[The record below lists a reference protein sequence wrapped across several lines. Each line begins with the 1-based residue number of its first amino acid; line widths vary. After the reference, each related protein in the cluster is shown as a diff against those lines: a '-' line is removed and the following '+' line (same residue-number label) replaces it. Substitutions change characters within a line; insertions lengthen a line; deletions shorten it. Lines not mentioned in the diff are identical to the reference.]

1 MAQRAISEQSQ
12 PFLEDIDF
20 EGNPELVIG
29 MIESLQ
35 DFEIEEYQRLNAIKK
50 ALQSGKPVPKYK
62 ISGLDATYLRLQRES
77 EHQGKIQWTL
87 DIIESFLKVKIG
99 DPKRLHILKSRLE
112 EGREVD
118 EKELSYLRE
127 NYKLLRK
134 AIQQRNKMLEDI
146 IKNL

>member
-112 EGREVD
+112 EGREVG
-118 EKELSYLRE
+118 EKEISYLRE

-146 IKNL
+146 IKKL

>member
-1 MAQRAISEQSQ
+1 LAQRAISEQSQ

-62 ISGLDATYLRLQRES
+62 ISGLDTTYLRLQRES

-118 EKELSYLRE
+118 EKEISYLRE

-146 IKNL
+146 IKTL

>member
-1 MAQRAISEQSQ
+1 LAQRAISEQSQ

-62 ISGLDATYLRLQRES
+62 ISGLDTTYLRLQRES

-112 EGREVD
+112 EGREVG
-118 EKELSYLRE
+118 EKEISYLRE

-146 IKNL
+146 IKTL

>member
-62 ISGLDATYLRLQRES
+62 ISGLDTTYLRLQRES

-118 EKELSYLRE
+118 EKEISYLRE

-146 IKNL
+146 IKTL

>member
-62 ISGLDATYLRLQRES
+62 ISGLDTTYLRLQRES

-112 EGREVD
+112 EGIEVG
-118 EKELSYLRE
+118 EKEISYLRE

-146 IKNL
+146 IKTL

>member
-1 MAQRAISEQSQ
+1 LAQRAISEQSQ

-112 EGREVD
+112 EGREVG
-118 EKELSYLRE
+118 EKEISYLRE

-146 IKNL
+146 IKTL

>member
-99 DPKRLHILKSRLE
+99 DPKRLHILKNRLE

-127 NYKLLRK
+127 IYKLLRK
-134 AIQQRNKMLEDI
+134 AIQQRNKMLEDM
-146 IKNL
+146 IKTL

>member
-112 EGREVD
+112 EGREVG
-118 EKELSYLRE
+118 EKEISYLRE

-146 IKNL
+146 IKTL

>member
-1 MAQRAISEQSQ
+1 LAQRAISEQSQ

-99 DPKRLHILKSRLE
+99 DPKRLHILKNRLE

-118 EKELSYLRE
+118 EKEISYLRE

-146 IKNL
+146 IKTL

>member
-62 ISGLDATYLRLQRES
+62 ISGLDTTYLRLQRES

-118 EKELSYLRE
+118 EKEISYLRE

-146 IKNL
+146 IKKL

>member
-118 EKELSYLRE
+118 EKEISYLRE

-146 IKNL
+146 IKKL

>member
-62 ISGLDATYLRLQRES
+62 ISGLDTTYLRLQRES

-112 EGREVD
+112 EGREVG
-118 EKELSYLRE
+118 EKEISYLRE

-146 IKNL
+146 IKTL